1 MLFCMTRGLVEQS
14 LNLQKPLLIQDKPYV
29 PEYVQLSLD
38 ACHD

>member
-14 LNLQKPLLIQDKPYV
+14 LNLQKPLPIQDKPC
-29 PEYVQLSLD
+29 VQLPLD